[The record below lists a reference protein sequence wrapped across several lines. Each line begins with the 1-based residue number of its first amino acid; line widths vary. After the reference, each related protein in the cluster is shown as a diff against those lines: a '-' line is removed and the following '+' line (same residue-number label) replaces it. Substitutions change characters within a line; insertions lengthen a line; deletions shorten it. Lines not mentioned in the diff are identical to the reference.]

1 MCVCLADPENRALHY
16 HCTSLYHWR
25 EWDGMATVLHLVA
38 KYVQE
43 LAFWV
48 IAMMMVVRSFYNC
61 QHSIAFRTFPIW
73 WSE

>member
-1 MCVCLADPENRALHY
+1 
-16 HCTSLYHWR
+16 
-25 EWDGMATVLHLVA
+25 MATVLHLVA